1 MASKAYGREYKAQFT
16 PVSED
21 KALEIYKYGADDRMP
36 NTLLRHIMN
45 SGVAMRAADK
55 LKTYIVGLGFKEEQL
70 IIDTATLDK
79 MSSALSKFSGFS
91 LHVKPLPNGMQKVDY
106 IDFQCIRKTTD
117 GKFKFNATIGQ
128 PKLDKEKWI
137 TYPKWPTTDQNG
149 GIIYSY
155 IDDGSHPHYPIPAYY
170 AGIEDIRTSAEL
182 QKLDLEAVFNGFM
195 PSAILTTIGKLD
207 DINKDRYGYTEQ
219 DYFDQAVMR
228 FTGQIKDRDGMSERR
243 KLLVMNAATRDE
255 VPSLQ
260 TFDAKAI
267 IDASTV
273 KRDEIGRE
281 VCRLFG
287 VHPVLA
293 GYSDAS
299 ILGNTQS
306 IANASKELNNHAK
319 QFRDL
324 ITATLTRYWPNI
336 DWEILEFQPY
346 VVPDTALLQYM
357 TQDEIRQMYL
367 NLPPIERPVPN
378 EGERILGILNGLSPL
393 LATKVIDMIPK
404 ETLLSALG
412 IDSGDQIQQAELAAL
427 FEPTIHAA
435 KITPEMIAERYNDYY
450 NAVNMTYSEF
460 QRWSETEC
468 SRKAGV
474 NRAPI
479 TRNLELLNINKPDW
493 TEKHYRW
500 AGQTIAFIERMRNV
514 ESGELI
520 DGCDM
525 SKRDISLKNW
535 AYDVD
540 K

>member
-21 KALEIYKYGADDRMP
+21 KALEIYKYGADDRLP

-70 IIDTATLDK
+70 IIDVPTLDK
-79 MSSALSKFSGFS
+79 MASALSKFSGFS

-137 TYPKWPTTDQNG
+137 TYPKWPTTDPNG

-324 ITATLTRYWPNI
+324 ITSTLTRYWPNI
-336 DWEILEFQPY
+336 DWELVPFNPWVETSTTEEAILEKVSKLSP
-346 VVPDTALLQYM
+346 ALQ
-357 TQDEIRQMYL
+357 
-367 NLPPIERPVPN
+367 
-378 EGERILGILNGLSPL
+378 ERIIAALPI
-393 LATKVIDMIPK
+393 
-404 ETLLSALG
+404 ETLLKGVGVEDTAVEVM
-412 IDSGDQIQQAELAAL
+412 AY
-427 FEPTIHAA
+427 HAA
-435 KITPEMIAERYNDYY
+435 KITPEMIAERYNEYY

-535 AYDVD
+535 AFDVD